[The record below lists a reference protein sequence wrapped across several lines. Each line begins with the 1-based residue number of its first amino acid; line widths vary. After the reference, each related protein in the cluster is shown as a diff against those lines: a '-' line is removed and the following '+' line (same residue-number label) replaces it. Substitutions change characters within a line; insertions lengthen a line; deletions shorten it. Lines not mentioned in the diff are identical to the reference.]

1 MRVSC
6 AAIFTLATLTSLDLN
21 HRVSASPMQIPEQKS
36 NSSNFAVQAQQE
48 VGIAQQSQS
57 AVQAS
62 NTRSDAQYYQD
73 YQKAVVVP
81 TEDTANNVL
90 NQTQLSTN
98 SQPPIL
104 NQPSS
109 VSIPVPPANDL
120 VVTATDVQIVGASEE
135 LEQNIRKVIQTRV
148 GEETSAGK
156 LQQDTKAILNTG
168 LVADARVDSRSTPS
182 GLSVVYQ
189 VEPVIVR
196 SLQLSGAKALPL
208 DVALDRFKSQLGNPI
223 SPTTISQSV
232 DQINLWYAQNNYQ
245 LARVLA
251 VRPSLDGVLTLEV
264 AEGVVDDVKFLFFN
278 EDGKAIDQQGKP
290 IQGRTQQNFLR
301 RELKIKPGQVF
312 REDLV
317 QQDLQQLYQMGLF
330 QSVNVALEGNAKSVD
345 VIYKLTEIPTNA
357 VNLGG
362 GYNQDSGIFGTVSY
376 KDQNV
381 GGINQQLGVDIQ
393 ASPRDLQFGASF
405 TSAYRP
411 TNPDRL
417 GYQIKAFSNRGIS
430 ETFNDNINL
439 PNDDKVRERQ
449 FGGSIT
455 LQRPIDDWQTSLGL
469 NYTRTSIRDR
479 DGKISP
485 LDELGNP
492 LSLSGSGIDDLTT
505 VSFTAI
511 KDQRD
516 NLINPTQGSVLS
528 FSTEQSI
535 PIGLGNISMNRL
547 QANYSHYLPVQLL
560 GKKDLEVL
568 AFNIQGGTT
577 IGDLPP
583 YEAFNLG
590 GVNSVRGYSLGDV
603 GSGRSFVL
611 ASAEYRFPIFN
622 LIGGTVFADFGSDL
636 GSGDTVLGEPGVVR
650 KKPGTGF
657 GYGVGLRLD
666 SPLGLIRADF
676 GINNQGDSR
685 LQLGIGQRF

>member
-1 MRVSC
+1 
-6 AAIFTLATLTSLDLN
+6 
-21 HRVSASPMQIPEQKS
+21 MQIPEQRL
-36 NSSNFAVQAQQE
+36 NSSNLVLQAQQE
-48 VGIAQQSQS
+48 VGIGQQSQS

-62 NTRSDAQYYQD
+62 NTLNDAQYYQD

-81 TEDTANNVL
+81 TEDAANNVL

-104 NQPSS
+104 NQSSS

-135 LEQNIRKVIQTRV
+135 LEQNIRKVIQTRA

-156 LQQDTKAILNTG
+156 LQQDALAILNTG

-208 DVALDRFKSQLGNPI
+208 DVALDRFKPQLGNPI

-251 VRPSLDGVLTLEV
+251 VRPSSDGVLRLEV
-264 AEGVVDDVKFLFFN
+264 AEGVVDDVKFRFFN
-278 EDGKAIDQQGKP
+278 EDGKAIDHEGKP

-376 KDQNV
+376 KDHNV

-417 GYQIKAFSNRGIS
+417 GYQIRAFSNRGIS
-430 ETFNDNINL
+430 ETFNDDINL

-485 LDELGNP
+485 VDELGNP
-492 LSLSGSGIDDLTT
+492 LSFSGTGIDDLAT
-505 VSFTAI
+505 VSFTAM

-547 QANYSHYLPVQLL
+547 QANYSHYFPVDLL
-560 GKKDLEVL
+560 GKTESVL

-590 GVNSVRGYSLGDV
+590 GVNSVRGYGLGDI

-622 LIGGTVFADFGSDL
+622 LVSGTVFADFGSDL

-650 KKPGTGF
+650 GKPGNGF

-666 SPLGLIRADF
+666 SPIGLIRADF
-676 GINNQGDSR
+676 GINDQGDSR

>member
-21 HRVSASPMQIPEQKS
+21 HRVSASPMQIPEQRL
-36 NSSNFAVQAQQE
+36 NSSNLVLQAQQE
-48 VGIAQQSQS
+48 VGIGQQSQS

-62 NTRSDAQYYQD
+62 NTLNDAQYYQD

-81 TEDTANNVL
+81 TEDAANNVL

-104 NQPSS
+104 NQSSS

-135 LEQNIRKVIQTRV
+135 LEQNIRKVIQTRA

-156 LQQDTKAILNTG
+156 LQQDALAILNTG

-208 DVALDRFKSQLGNPI
+208 DVALDRFKPQLGNPI

-251 VRPSLDGVLTLEV
+251 VRPSSDGVLRLEV
-264 AEGVVDDVKFLFFN
+264 AEGVVDDVKFRFFN
-278 EDGKAIDQQGKP
+278 EDGKAIDHEGKP

-376 KDQNV
+376 KDHNV

-417 GYQIKAFSNRGIS
+417 GYQIRAFSNRGIS
-430 ETFNDNINL
+430 ETFNDDINL

-485 LDELGNP
+485 VDELGNP
-492 LSLSGSGIDDLTT
+492 LSFSGTGIDDLAT
-505 VSFTAI
+505 VSFTAM

-547 QANYSHYLPVQLL
+547 QANYSHYFPVDLL
-560 GKKDLEVL
+560 GKTESVL

-590 GVNSVRGYSLGDV
+590 GVNSVRGYGLGDI

-622 LIGGTVFADFGSDL
+622 LVSGTVFADFGSDL

-650 KKPGTGF
+650 GKPGNGF

-666 SPLGLIRADF
+666 SPIGLIRADF
-676 GINNQGDSR
+676 GINDQGDSR